1 MKKNEM
7 IKSLIKNGF
16 EKDEFEDFDGR
27 KVVKY
32 NFDYFSVSFDR
43 NEMRYLINSYNEG
56 NRVCLMNKFE
66 FDDDCRIL
74 VVDEMS
80 CGFWIFS
87 NLEDVYRLIEDEL
100 DLDFGFE
107 D

>member
-16 EKDEFEDFDGR
+16 EKDEFLGFDK

-32 NFDYFSVSFDR
+32 NYEYFSISFDR
-43 NEMRYLINSYNEG
+43 NEMRDLINKYNEG
-56 NRVCLMNKFE
+56 SRICLMNKFE

-80 CGFWIFS
+80 CGFWMFS
-87 NLEDVYRLIEDEL
+87 NLEDAYRLIEDEL